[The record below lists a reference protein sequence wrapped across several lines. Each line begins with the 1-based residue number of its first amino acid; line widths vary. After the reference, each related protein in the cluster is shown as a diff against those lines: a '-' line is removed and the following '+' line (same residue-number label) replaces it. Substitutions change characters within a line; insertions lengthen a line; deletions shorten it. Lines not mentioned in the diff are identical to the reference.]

1 MTSIVTLAALVG
13 CGGYMATGPY
23 GGGGGGGGGGPVG
36 AVTVGNNGTITF
48 SSAQYDCAVHGTA
61 MTGTIVVR

>member
-1 MTSIVTLAALVG
+1 
-13 CGGYMATGPY
+13 
-23 GGGGGGGGGGPVG
+23 
-36 AVTVGNNGTITF
+36 VTVGNNGTITF